1 MAKAACSVEFPLYGV
16 TVLEQD
22 KIVLV
27 GGGGSMKSGIPNM
40 VVSAAQ
46 GPGRS
51 LQWRGHGPLIG
62 LYGVTVLGRYVDSQ
76 YIPLLKKWVYT
87 AQERPRF

>member
-40 VVSAAQ
+40 VVSAGARA
-46 GPGRS
+46 PGCS
-51 LQWRGHGPLIG
+51 LQWGHGPLASDQPVTCDSTG
-62 LYGVTVLGRYVDSQ
+62 L
-76 YIPLLKKWVYT
+76 IC
-87 AQERPRF
+87 